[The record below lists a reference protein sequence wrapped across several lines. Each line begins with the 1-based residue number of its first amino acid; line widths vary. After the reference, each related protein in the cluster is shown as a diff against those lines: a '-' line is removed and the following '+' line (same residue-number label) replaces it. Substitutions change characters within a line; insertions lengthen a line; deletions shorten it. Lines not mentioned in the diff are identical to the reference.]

1 MTTQPRRLGDDSG
14 TAAVSWAADNL
25 SVPLALV
32 EFVVRIALDANGHD
46 VDGRRPYFDDM
57 PARSRLIIDVTACR
71 IPAPDAVGR
80 IYDAMRR
87 GVQIEIVTDSTSG
100 ARAWHGAL
108 ERVS

>member
-1 MTTQPRRLGDDSG
+1 MQRRPGGDSE
-14 TAAVSWAADNL
+14 AAVVSWAADNL

-32 EFVVRIALDANGHD
+32 EFVVRLALDAEGLTP
-46 VDGRRPYFDDM
+46 DGRRPYFDDM
-57 PARSRLIIDVTACR
+57 PARSRLLVDVTACR
-71 IPAPDAVGR
+71 VPAPDAVMR
-80 IYDAMRR
+80 IADAMRR